1 MIICVSF
8 WNAAVIC
15 NSPVYTL
22 NPADDTSSHSE
33 NLHEEKGG
41 GSNPSR
47 VFCNW
52 DICEHHPV
60 SHEKVMLW
68 NIFPCGL
75 NEQRWNESDDS
86 ISIPVLLQCHSAY

>member
-1 MIICVSF
+1 MAQHMMIICVSF

-33 NLHEEKGG
+33 NLHEVKGG
-41 GSNPSR
+41 GSNPSP

-52 DICEHHPV
+52 DICEQMGSWPI
-60 SHEKVMLW
+60 KLP
-68 NIFPCGL
+68 IILFPMKMSCY
-75 NEQRWNESDDS
+75 ETFFH
-86 ISIPVLLQCHSAY
+86 VV